1 MPWRKCAPR
10 FCASRESWDGCAKAA
25 IAAQE
30 SAKTSATATRRL
42 RIFNFLVASVMI
54 PQPAF
59 RDFSPQ
65 GEKPIPPAESKQ
77 EAGHGRVGAT
87 LRCFQVLRRWKFRD
101 RKSTR
106 LNSSHLVI
114 SYAVFCLK
122 KKNRRARPPRTTQ
135 RSFD

>member
-1 MPWRKCAPR
+1 MPWRKCSPR
-10 FCASRESWDGCAKAA
+10 FCASRESWEVCAKAA

-30 SAKTSATATRRL
+30 SAKTSATATRRV

-87 LRCFQVLRRWKFRD
+87 LRLLSGATQVEIQP
-101 RKSTR
+101 
-106 LNSSHLVI
+106 NPP
-114 SYAVFCLK
+114 
-122 KKNRRARPPRTTQ
+122 AR
-135 RSFD
+135 